1 MKAADM
7 RPGAMFT
14 PVAPK
19 TKFADLHPGAIV
31 TIPSNTHDDGVR
43 FAGVHPADARCHL
56 HTRGDTKTAWAC
68 SPACR
73 LHSHK
78 LGA

>member
-31 TIPSNTHDDGVR
+31 TIPSNAHDDGVR
-43 FAGVHPADARCHL
+43 FAGVHPTDA
-56 HTRGDTKTAWAC
+56 
-68 SPACR
+68 
-73 LHSHK
+73 
-78 LGA
+78 